1 MPGTRRTPGSIGAAI
16 LIAAVSQNEKR
27 GVTMINRKRHRFG
40 RFSGASM
47 LVLAAAAAAGAAHAQ
62 AQAPASPAQQ
72 PAEVEEIVVT
82 GYRASLEKSLEIK
95 KAAAGIVDAITAED
109 IGKFPDL
116 NLSESL
122 QRVPGVTLDRNA
134 NGEGQ
139 TINLRGLGPQFTRV
153 EIDGMTGLPNGTGGR
168 FGVDEGGRAF
178 NFEILPSEL
187 FTTVKVFKTV
197 TPDQTE
203 GGLAGVVQLE
213 TPKPFDHEGF
223 RASASVLGDYSDNSG
238 KTDPRASVL
247 VSQNWGGVF
256 GIAASFAASQTHFVT
271 DTAEGGSWRPFS
283 FSNTGTRAPDDVR
296 AALVANGTRYYHFD
310 EDRKN
315 YAGTLAAQYRPS
327 DQLEF
332 TVDSLFGKLK
342 SNAMALRDDMAIEGG
357 ANNPVSTTIQN
368 GIITAGQF
376 TGIQQ
381 RVGDN
386 FYTTD
391 ETLGQVIGRA
401 NWQPGGGWSIKP
413 EIGYARRKA
422 NRTWNLYSFRLSQN
436 GKFDPGVVSYRL
448 NGDFVDF
455 GSTATDFVSDPQDFL
470 FNVFVY
476 RPTEDVDSEFQTK
489 LDVEKTFDSP
499 LKAIRAGVRYAD
511 NTKDRIATQSRLN
524 VAPGVANSSVP
535 NLSAADALVD
545 WSVDGSTGPG
555 QLLSVNE
562 DLLNRAFFPNGAPV
576 AGAAL
581 TNFTGYGAQ
590 QTYRIEEK
598 TLNAYVSAEY
608 DLGGLQA
615 IGGVRLVRT
624 QQISSGSNVAN
635 INLPTQ
641 VITPVSF
648 SKTYTKALPSITV
661 KYELAD
667 DLILR
672 GGYSRT
678 LTRPDLASLA
688 PSETVAG
695 IDASGG
701 TGTKGNPNLDPYVA
715 DNFDLGIERYFGRDA
730 VIAADVFY
738 KKMDGFIDTQTFVE
752 QRTFPRQADGVL
764 VTGPI
769 TFTQPTN
776 SVAASVKGLE
786 LAAQSRFF
794 FLPGLLQNTGFQANY
809 TYTSSSADFAVA
821 NDVRHNGLP
830 GLSKQSWNATL
841 YYSAPKMDVRL
852 SYAWRSRYLAQF
864 SDDFGIP
871 RFVNAYGQ
879 LDFSATYNVT
889 SHLSVQLQ
897 GLNLTREQ
905 EVDVSSAAYLPYG
918 VDQLDRRILF
928 GVRATF

>member
-1 MPGTRRTPGSIGAAI
+1 MTMTDADSRRVRR
-16 LIAAVSQNEKR
+16 LW
-27 GVTMINRKRHRFG
+27 
-40 RFSGASM
+40 GAS
-47 LVLAAAAAAGAAHAQ
+47 LAVLATAAFGASAHAQ
-62 AQAPASPAQQ
+62 AASQGGGAAATAAAAP
-72 PAEVEEIVVT
+72 EVEEVVVT
-82 GYRASLEKSLEIK
+82 GYRASLEKSLGIK
-95 KAAAGIVDAITAED
+95 KAASGIVDAITAED

-134 NGEGQ
+134 NGEGRA
-139 TINLRGLGPQFTRV
+139 INLRGLGPQFTRV

-187 FTTVKVFKTV
+187 FSTVKVYKTV
-197 TPDQTE
+197 TADQTE
-203 GGLAGVVQLE
+203 GGLAGVVELE

-223 RASASVLGDYSDNSG
+223 RASASVLGGYSENTG
-238 KTDPRASVL
+238 KTDPRAAVVL
-247 VSQNWGGVF
+247 SQNWGGVF
-256 GIAASFAASQTHFVT
+256 GIAGSFAASQTRFAT
-271 DTAEGGSWRPFS
+271 DTAEGGSWRPFA

-310 EDRKN
+310 EDRKTWS
-315 YAGTLAAQYRPS
+315 GTLSAQYRPS
-327 DQLEF
+327 DQLQVS
-332 TVDSLFGKLK
+332 VDGIFGKLK

-391 ETLGQVIGRA
+391 ETLGQVVARA
-401 NWQPGGGWSIKP
+401 DWRPADGWSIQP
-413 EIGYARRKA
+413 SVGYARRKA
-422 NRTWNLYSFRLSQN
+422 NRTWNLYSFRLAQN
-436 GKFDPGVVSYRL
+436 GRFDPGIVSYHL

-470 FNVFVY
+470 FNVFVF
-476 RPTEDVDSEFQTK
+476 RPTEDIDSEFQSK

-499 LKAIRAGVRYAD
+499 LRNIRAGIRYAD
-511 NTKDRIATQSRLN
+511 DKKDRIATQSRLN
-524 VAPGVANSSVP
+524 VIHGVPNASVP
-535 NLSAADALVD
+535 NLGSAFDMVD
-545 WSVDGSTGPG
+545 WNVDGSSGPS
-555 QLLSVNE
+555 QLISVNE
-562 DLLNRAFFPNGAPV
+562 GLVRSTFFPGGTPV
-576 AGAAL
+576 TGTAI
-581 TNFTGYGAQ
+581 TDFTGYGAQ

-598 TLNAYVSAEY
+598 SFAGYLSAEY
-608 DLGGLQA
+608 DQDGLQVV
-615 IGGVRLVRT
+615 GGVRLVRT
-624 QQISSGSNVAN
+624 KQISSGFNVAN

-648 SKTYTKALPSITV
+648 SKTYTKALPSVTV
-661 KYELAD
+661 KYDVQPELVIRAA
-667 DLILR
+667 
-672 GGYSRT
+672 YSRT
-678 LTRPDLASLA
+678 LTRPDLAALA

-701 TGTKGNPNLDPYVA
+701 TGTKGNPDLNPYVA
-715 DNFDLGIERYFGRDA
+715 DNFDLGIERYFGRDG
-730 VIAADVFY
+730 VIAANVFY
-738 KKMDGFIDTQTFVE
+738 KKMDGFIDTRTFVE

-769 TFTQPTN
+769 TFSEPAN
-776 SVAASVKGLE
+776 SVTAKVKGLE
-786 LAAQSRFF
+786 LAAQSNFF
-794 FLPGLLQNTGFQANY
+794 FLPGLFQNLGFQANY
-809 TYTSSSADFAVA
+809 TYTDSTANFAVA
-821 NDVRHNGLP
+821 NDVRQNGLP
-830 GLSKQSWNATL
+830 GLSKQSWNGTL
-841 YYSAPKMDVRL
+841 YYSDEKVDVRL

-871 RFVNAYGQ
+871 RFVKAYGQ
-879 LDFSATYNVT
+879 LDFSANYNIN

-897 GLNLTREQ
+897 GLNITKEQ

-918 VDQLDRRILF
+918 VDELDRRILF

>member
-1 MPGTRRTPGSIGAAI
+1 MTNSDSRRVRRLCGVSLAALATAAFGSAAYAQ
-16 LIAAVSQNEKR
+16 AAPAPAPA
-27 GVTMINRKRHRFG
+27 T
-40 RFSGASM
+40 
-47 LVLAAAAAAGAAHAQ
+47 AAAAA
-62 AQAPASPAQQ
+62 
-72 PAEVEEIVVT
+72 EVDEVVVT

-95 KAAAGIVDAITAED
+95 KAAPGIVDAITAED

-134 NGEGQ
+134 NGEGKA
-139 TINLRGLGPQFTRV
+139 INLRGLGPQFTRV

-168 FGVDEGGRAF
+168 FGVDQGGRAF

-197 TPDQTE
+197 TPEQTE

-213 TPKPFDHEGF
+213 TPKPFDHDGF
-223 RASASVLGDYSDNSG
+223 RLSAGALGGYSENTG
-238 KTDPRASVL
+238 KTDPRASVVL
-247 VSQNWGGVF
+247 SQNWGGVF
-256 GIAASFAASQTHFVT
+256 GIAASLAASQTHFVT

-315 YAGTLAAQYRPS
+315 YSGTLSAQYRPS

-332 TVDSLFGKLK
+332 TVDSIFGKLK
-342 SNAMALRDDMAIEGG
+342 SKAMALRDDMAIEGG

-391 ETLGQVIGRA
+391 ETLGQVNARA
-401 NWQPGGGWSIKP
+401 NWQPGDGWSIQP
-413 EIGYARRKA
+413 SIGYAKRKA
-422 NRTWNLYSFRLSQN
+422 NRTWNLYSFRLAQN
-436 GKFDPGVVSYRL
+436 GKFDPGIVSYKL
-448 NGDFVDF
+448 DGDFVDF
-455 GSTATDFVSDPQDFL
+455 SSTATDFMSNPQNFL
-470 FNVFVY
+470 FNVFVF
-476 RPTEDVDSEFQTK
+476 RPTEDIDSEFQTK

-499 LKAIRAGVRYAD
+499 LKNIRAGVRYAD

-524 VAPGVANSSVP
+524 VAPGVPNAAVP
-535 NLSAADALVD
+535 NLGAVGNLVD
-545 WSVDGSTGPG
+545 WNVDGSTGPDR
-555 QLLSVNE
+555 LLSVDE
-562 DLLNRAFFPNGAPV
+562 GLVRSVFFPNGAPV
-576 AGAAL
+576 TGTAVA
-581 TNFTGYGAQ
+581 NFTGYGAQ

-598 TLNAYVSAEY
+598 TLGGYVSAEY
-608 DLGGLQA
+608 DIDRLQV
-615 IGGVRLVRT
+615 IGGVRVVRT
-624 QQISSGSNVAN
+624 EQISSGFKVAN

-641 VITPVSF
+641 AITPVRF
-648 SKTYTKALPSITV
+648 SKTYTKALPSVTV
-661 KYELAD
+661 KYDLAD
-667 DLILR
+667 DFIVR
-672 GGYSRT
+672 GAYSRT

-695 IDASGG
+695 IDTSGG
-701 TGTKGNPNLDPYVA
+701 TGTKGNPNLNPYVA
-715 DNFDLGIERYFGRDA
+715 DNFDLGVEHYFGRDA

-738 KKMDGFIDTQTFVE
+738 KKMNGFIDTQTFVE

-769 TFTQPTN
+769 TFTQPAN
-776 SVAASVKGLE
+776 SVSASVKGFE

-809 TYTSSSADFAVA
+809 TYTESSANFAVA
-821 NDVRHNGLP
+821 NDVRQNGLP

-841 YYSAPKMDVRL
+841 YYSEEKLDVRF

-871 RFVNAYGQ
+871 RFVKAYGQ
-879 LDFSATYNVT
+879 LDFSANYNIT
-889 SHLSVQLQ
+889 PHLSVQLQ
-897 GLNLTREQ
+897 GLNLTKEQ